1 MEVVLM
7 FDMIPFSRRN
17 NRVQERD
24 EEPFDIFFDNFFDY
38 MDRSS
43 VGLRTDIKETEDE
56 YILESELPGMDRE
69 DINIELNDNCL
80 IITAQK
86 NEVKEE
92 ENDNYVR
99 RERRSG
105 SYQRTFNVENVKQDE
120 IQAEYKNG
128 VLELVLPK
136 KEETTKTRR
145 MIDIK

>member
-1 MEVVLM
+1 M
-7 FDMIPFSRRN
+7 FDMIPFRRRE
-17 NRVQERD
+17 NRVRERN
-24 EEPFDIFFDNFFDY
+24 EEPFDIFFNNFFDF
-38 MDRSS
+38 MDRSN
-43 VGLRTDIKETEDE
+43 VGLRTDIKETENE

-136 KEETTKTRR
+136 KEEAKKTRR